1 MNANRQLPF
10 DVDDP
15 EVQRA
20 CRAVARLLMDDAGD
34 EEARRTVLAVMI
46 AAMGDEEA
54 ESRGPLRPRSMRWP
68 EHRRFRVSGNRCS
81 ARRPSAAFASI
92 GVLAC

>member
-10 DVDDP
+10 DVHDP

-46 AAMGDEEA
+46 AAMGDDRGRVTRTPA
-54 ESRGPLRPRSMRWP
+54 STLNAMARAPPLSRIR
-68 EHRRFRVSGNRCS
+68 
-81 ARRPSAAFASI
+81 
-92 GVLAC
+92 